1 MTDTD
6 YTYCDD
12 HFIVYISQIIMLT
25 SYMACNVNYILI
37 KLGGESEFHH
47 KQDNEIL
54 SSMLG

>member
-1 MTDTD
+1 
-6 YTYCDD
+6 
-12 HFIVYISQIIMLT
+12 MLT